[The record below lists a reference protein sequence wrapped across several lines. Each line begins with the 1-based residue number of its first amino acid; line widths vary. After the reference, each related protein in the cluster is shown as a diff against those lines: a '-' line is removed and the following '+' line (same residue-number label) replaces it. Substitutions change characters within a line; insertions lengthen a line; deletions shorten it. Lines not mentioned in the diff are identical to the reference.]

1 MYIELIISFFLGII
15 IGIIIISFVKK
26 ISNLMKKKELEYNN
40 IDLNKDK

>member
-1 MYIELIISFFLGII
+1 MVQIMEVII
-15 IGIIIISFVKK
+15 IGIIIISFVEK